1 MVSPRNGQC
10 NLEPWS
16 PVDMATGTDWKGK
29 LVGGMKNFIYLDY
42 NATTPTDPRVAEAMT
57 PYLTGFYGNP
67 SSGHRA
73 GREARAAVERA
84 RTQVAMCLGCTAD
97 EIIFT
102 SGGSESNNL
111 ALRGVVA
118 ARGGGHVVTSAVE
131 HPAVL
136 EVVIAMEMEG
146 LIDLTVVGVD
156 NHGRVDEAEVMNALR
171 PDTVL
176 VSLMLAN
183 NEVGSLQPVAEVA
196 AMCRK
201 RGVLVHTDAAQAV
214 GKVPVDV
221 DYLGVDLLTVAGHKL
236 YAPKGIGALF
246 VREGVEIQPLIRGA
260 GHERRLRAGTE
271 NTLEIVGL
279 GAACEILVQDLADEM
294 GRLVSLRNGLRHRLA
309 GGFVGLIE
317 HGHPFERL
325 SNTLSVSFPGVNAGE
340 LLEVI
345 GDDVAASAGAACH
358 GNQVQVSHVLSA
370 MGVEPEVAL
379 GTVRFSVGRF
389 TTDEE
394 IGEAVQKILM
404 LV

>member
-1 MVSPRNGQC
+1 
-10 NLEPWS
+10 
-16 PVDMATGTDWKGK
+16 MATGMDWKGK
-29 LVGGMKNFIYLDY
+29 LVGGMKNLIYLDY

-84 RTQVAMCLGCTAD
+84 RTQVAVCLGCTAD

-271 NTLEIVGL
+271 NILEIVGL
-279 GAACEILVQDLADEM
+279 GAACEILVQDLEDEM
-294 GRLVSLRNGLRHRLA
+294 GRLVSLRNGLRLQLS

-340 LLEVI
+340 LLEVM

-389 TTDEE
+389 TTQEE
-394 IGEAVQKILM
+394 IDEAVRKILM

>member
-1 MVSPRNGQC
+1 MN
-10 NLEPWS
+10 
-16 PVDMATGTDWKGK
+16 D
-29 LVGGMKNFIYLDY
+29 FIYLDY

-57 PYLTGFYGNP
+57 PYLTEFYGNP

-84 RTQVAMCLGCTAD
+84 RTQVAVSLGCTSE

-111 ALRGVVA
+111 ALRGVVT
-118 ARGGGHVVTSAVE
+118 ARGGGHVVTSAIE

-136 EVVIAMEMEG
+136 EVLLAMEMEG
-146 LIDLTVVGVD
+146 LVELTIVGVD
-156 NHGRVDEAEVMNALR
+156 HHGRVDQREVSDVLR

-183 NEVGSLQPVAEVA
+183 NEVGTLQPVAEVA
-196 AMCRK
+196 TICRK
-201 RGVLVHTDAAQAV
+201 LGVLVHTDAAQAV

-236 YAPKGIGALF
+236 YAPKGVGALF
-246 VREGVEIQPLIRGA
+246 IRTGVEIEPLIRGA

-271 NTLEIVGL
+271 NTLEVVGL
-279 GAACEILVQDLADEM
+279 GAACEIVAQGLTNEM
-294 GRLVSLRNGLRHRLA
+294 EELVSLRNGLRQRLA
-309 GGFVGLIE
+309 DGFVGLIE

-325 SNTLSVSFPGVNAGE
+325 CNTLSVSFPGVNAGE

-370 MGVEPEVAL
+370 MGVELEVAL

-389 TTDEE
+389 STEEE
-394 IGEAVQKILM
+394 IDEAVRKIQM
-404 LV
+404 FV